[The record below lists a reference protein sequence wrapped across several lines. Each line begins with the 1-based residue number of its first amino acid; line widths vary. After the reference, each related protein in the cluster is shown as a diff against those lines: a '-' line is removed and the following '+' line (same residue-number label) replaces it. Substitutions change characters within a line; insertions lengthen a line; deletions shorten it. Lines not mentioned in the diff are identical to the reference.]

1 MEYLKFRNNDKMP
14 AFGLGTWKSEPG
26 DVYKAVLEAV
36 KIGYRHI
43 DCSPLYGNEAEIG
56 MAIKDLI
63 SAGEVKREDLWITSK
78 LWNNAHGHE
87 NVIPAIKRTLKD
99 LQTDYLDLWL
109 IHWPVA
115 LKPDVLFPEK
125 GEDFISLVDQPI
137 SDTWKGMEAAVKIGL
152 TKHIGVSNFSVK
164 KLKQLVSE
172 SEIKPEMNQIEM
184 HPFLQHKEMLEYCKG
199 ENIHLTAFAPLGSK
213 DREDWLKRENEPG
226 LMEHPVIMEIADKNW
241 CTAAQI
247 LIKWAIQRGTSV
259 IPKSV
264 NPSRLKQNFDS
275 VNIELSEND
284 MAQIA
289 ELDMN
294 YRFIT
299 ASFWAMEGS
308 PYTLATLWDE

>member
-1 MEYLKFRNNDKMP
+1 
-14 AFGLGTWKSEPG
+14 
-26 DVYKAVLEAV
+26 
-36 KIGYRHI
+36 
-43 DCSPLYGNEAEIG
+43 
-56 MAIKDLI
+56 
-63 SAGEVKREDLWITSK
+63 
-78 LWNNAHGHE
+78 
-87 NVIPAIKRTLKD
+87 
-99 LQTDYLDLWL
+99 
-109 IHWPVA
+109 
-115 LKPDVLFPEK
+115 
-125 GEDFISLVDQPI
+125 
-137 SDTWKGMEAAVKIGL
+137 
-152 TKHIGVSNFSVK
+152 
-164 KLKQLVSE
+164 
-172 SEIKPEMNQIEM
+172 
-184 HPFLQHKEMLEYCKG
+184 
-199 ENIHLTAFAPLGSK
+199 
-213 DREDWLKRENEPG
+213 
-226 LMEHPVIMEIADKNW
+226 MEIADKNW